1 MIENEYNKAFSIR
14 KVQARKIKNDKN
26 QFALDRAHEIRKFEI
41 ELYWKRTAYF
51 WTIIAAIFA
60 GFLLMASKKA
70 ETELNSA
77 YLSLIAFTGFV
88 FSYAW
93 FLVNKGSKFWQE
105 NWEYHIDCLENQVTG
120 PLYKTV
126 LYKKDNIDAR
136 KMKWKNYILSSES
149 ISVSKVNQFIALFTM
164 FVWASLFLSTIA
176 TFWGTIFSSIAMLI
190 FIGFVYNN
198 CKTDLSDKDK
208 PTQIKIH
215 SRETK
220 ISE

>member
-1 MIENEYNKAFSIR
+1 MIENEYNQAFSIR
-14 KVQARKIKNDKN
+14 KTQARKIKYDKN
-26 QFALDRAHEIRKFEI
+26 QLALDRAHEIRKFEI

-60 GFLLMASKKA
+60 GFLLMASKKT
-70 ETELNSA
+70 ETEMSSA

-126 LYKKDNIDAR
+126 LYNKDNIDAR
-136 KMKWKNYILSSES
+136 KMKWKAYVLSSES

-176 TFWGTIFSSIAMLI
+176 TFWGTMLSSIAMLV
-190 FIGFVYNN
+190 FIAFVYNN

-208 PTQIKIH
+208 PTQIKSH

-220 ISE
+220 IN

>member
-1 MIENEYNKAFSIR
+1 MIENEYNQAFSIR
-14 KVQARKIKNDKN
+14 KTQARKIKSDKN
-26 QFALDRAHEIRKFEI
+26 QLALDRAHEIRKFEI

-60 GFLLMASKKA
+60 GFLLMASKKT
-70 ETELNSA
+70 ETELSGA

-126 LYKKDNIDAR
+126 LYKKDSIDAR

-164 FVWASLFLSTIA
+164 FVWASLFLSTIT
-176 TFWGTIFSSIAMLI
+176 TFWGTIFSSIAMLL

-208 PTQIKIH
+208 PTQIKSH